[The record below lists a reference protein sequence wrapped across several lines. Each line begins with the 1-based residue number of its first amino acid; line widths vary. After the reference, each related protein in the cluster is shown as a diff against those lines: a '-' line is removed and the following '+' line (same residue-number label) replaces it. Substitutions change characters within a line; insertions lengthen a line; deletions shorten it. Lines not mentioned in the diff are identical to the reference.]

1 MNIQNS
7 IPDVFLF
14 DVERKDGRF
23 ILLRDNDHLLRRF
36 GQVEFR
42 ELRAGENTPFTL
54 RVVADEIWSVIK
66 GEANLS
72 LIDRREGS
80 PTKNHVMNLTLSGEK
95 PQSVLVPFG
104 VAFAFTAIEDAQMVR
119 LATHQDQAHS
129 QDETLSYEEFAPLF
143 KST

>member
-1 MNIQNS
+1 MNTQNS

-14 DVERKDGRF
+14 DVERKDGRL
-23 ILLRDNDHLLRRF
+23 ILLRDNDNLLRRF

-66 GEANLS
+66 GEASLS
-72 LIDRREGS
+72 LVDRREGS
-80 PTKNHVMNLTLSGEK
+80 PTKNHVMKLTLSSEE
-95 PQSVLVPFG
+95 PQSILVPFG

-119 LATHQDQAHS
+119 LATHQDQEHS
-129 QDETLSYEEFAPLF
+129 QDETLSHEEFASFL

>member
-1 MNIQNS
+1 VNTQNS

-14 DVERKDGRF
+14 DVESKDGRL
-23 ILLRDNDHLLRRF
+23 ILLRDDDHLLRRF
-36 GQVEFR
+36 GLLEFR
-42 ELRAGENTPFTL
+42 ELSSGENTPFTL
-54 RVVADEIWSVIK
+54 RAVADEVWSVIK
-66 GEANLS
+66 GEASLS

-80 PTKNHVMNLTLSGEK
+80 PTKNHVMKLTLSGEE

-104 VAFAFTAIEDAQMVR
+104 LAFSFTAIEDAQMVR

-129 QDETLSYEEFAPLF
+129 QDETLSYEEFASLF

>member
-1 MNIQNS
+1 VNTQNS

-14 DVERKDGRF
+14 EVERKDGRF

-36 GQVEFR
+36 GQAEFR

-54 RVVADEIWSVIK
+54 RVVADEIWSVVI
-66 GEANLS
+66 GQASLS

-80 PTKNHVMNLTLSGEK
+80 PTKNHVMKLTLSGEE

-119 LATHQDQAHS
+119 LATHRDQEHS
-129 QDETLSYEEFAPLF
+129 QEETLSYEEFAALL

>member
-1 MNIQNS
+1 MNTQNS

-66 GEANLS
+66 GEASLS
-72 LIDRREGS
+72 LMDRREGS
-80 PTKNHVMNLTLSGEK
+80 PTKNHVMKLTLSGEE

-104 VAFAFTAIEDAQMVR
+104 IAFAFTAIEDAQMVR
-119 LATHQDQAHS
+119 LATHQDQEHS
-129 QDETLSYEEFAPLF
+129 QDETLSYEEFASLL